1 LPNDCHVTRQRGSAC
16 LEALPE
22 FCAAKVASCPKGSP
36 WWEGGAGFDRREIL
50 DREGESLHPC
60 PEFCAAKVAGC
71 RELTFDEFLWA
82 AKRYIG
88 AMSTLLVKHAQVL
101 ATMDDQRREIAD
113 GGLFIEDG
121 FIKQVGT
128 TAALPDTADKVLD
141 LSGHLILPGFINT
154 HHHFFQTLTRAVPGA
169 QDAGLFDWLR
179 TLYPIWAR
187 MTAEHIEVSTKLAL
201 AELALSGC
209 TTAFDHLYLFPN
221 DSRLDDEIE
230 AAKTIGLRLH
240 ASRGSMSLGE
250 SDGGLPP
257 DSVVETDAE
266 ILADT
271 QRLIETYHD
280 ASAGSM
286 TQVVVAPCSPFSV
299 TTDIMRNSAEMA
311 RAFGV
316 SMHTHLAETM
326 DEEEFCISTYGRRP
340 IELMED
346 LNWMGD
352 DVWFAHSVFIN
363 DAEIG
368 RMADTRTGV
377 AHCPSS
383 NMRLA
388 SGIAPVRKYLAAN
401 VPTGLGVDGSA
412 SNDGSHLLGEARLA
426 MLLSR
431 LDAAPNQSG
440 GELMK
445 ARTAIEIATR
455 GGAEVLNRPDLGSLE
470 QGKAADFIAVD
481 LNRIE
486 YAGSLHDPVA
496 AAMLCAPVN
505 VDFNYVGGRAIVANR
520 ELVTTE
526 LPPLIERHNRLASQ
540 LLDA

>member
-1 LPNDCHVTRQRGSAC
+1 
-16 LEALPE
+16 
-22 FCAAKVASCPKGSP
+22 
-36 WWEGGAGFDRREIL
+36 
-50 DREGESLHPC
+50 
-60 PEFCAAKVAGC
+60 
-71 RELTFDEFLWA
+71 
-82 AKRYIG
+82 
-88 AMSTLLVKHAQVL
+88 MSTLLVKHAQVL
-101 ATMDDQRREIAD
+101 ATMDNDRREIA
-113 GGLFIEDG
+113 GGGMYIEDG
-121 FIKQVGT
+121 FIKQVGSSSE
-128 TAALPDTADKVLD
+128 LPETADETLD
-141 LSGHLILPGFINT
+141 LSGHLVLPGFINT
-154 HHHFFQTLTRAVPGA
+154 HHHFYQTLTRAVPGA

-221 DSRLDDEIE
+221 DSRLDDEI
-230 AAKTIGLRLH
+230 AAAGDIGVRLH

-250 SDGGLPP
+250 SAGGLPP
-257 DSVVETDAE
+257 DSVVETETE

-280 ASAGSM
+280 GSPGSM

-299 TTDIMRNSAEMA
+299 TTEIMRESAALA
-311 RAFGV
+311 RSFGV
-316 SMHTHLAETM
+316 TMHTHLAETM

-340 IELMED
+340 VELMED
-346 LNWMGD
+346 LDWMGD

-368 RMADTRTGV
+368 RMATARTGV

-388 SGIAPVRKYLAAN
+388 SGIAPIRKYLGAG

-412 SNDGSHLLGEARLA
+412 SNDGSHLLGEARMA
-426 MLLSR
+426 MLLAR
-431 LDAAPNQSG
+431 LDAAPNQSAG
-440 GELMK
+440 DLMT

-455 GGAEVLNRPDLGSLE
+455 GGAGVLRRPDLGSLE
-470 QGKAADFIAVD
+470 AGKAADFIAVD
-481 LNRIE
+481 LSRLE

-496 AAMLCAPVN
+496 AVMFAAPVN
-505 VDFNYVGGRAIVANR
+505 VDFNYVGGRPVVAQR
-520 ELVTTE
+520 RLVTTE
-526 LPPLIERHNRLASQ
+526 LEPLIERHNRLAGQ
-540 LLDA
+540 LLD